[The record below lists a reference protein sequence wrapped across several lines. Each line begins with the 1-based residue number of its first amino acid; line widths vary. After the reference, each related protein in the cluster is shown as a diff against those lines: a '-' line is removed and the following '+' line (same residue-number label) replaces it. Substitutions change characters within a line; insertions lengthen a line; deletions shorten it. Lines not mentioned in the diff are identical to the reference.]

1 MTTTNFYQSNS
12 KSLAVIAFLA
22 KNIGEQRLG
31 RTSLMK
37 LLYFLEEWA
46 GVPLGY
52 SFTIYSYGPF
62 DSEVLSDLGQAERT
76 QVVST
81 TIETFSGGYGY
92 NIAPGE
98 QADKAIN
105 DEHEFIQEHEKQ
117 LSAVIRNFGGQS
129 PSDLELQS
137 TIHFAFREAL
147 PSGHP
152 SKEALAQTVQRIKPK
167 FDLKYIVSAIE
178 RLESIKAIETQG

>member
-31 RTSLMK
+31 RTNLMK

-62 DSEVLSDLGQAERT
+62 SSEVLSDLGQAERT

-98 QADKAIN
+98 YADKAIK
-105 DEHEFIQEHEKQ
+105 DENEFIQEHEKQ
-117 LSAVIRNFGGQS
+117 LSAVIRHFGGQS

-137 TIHFAFREAL
+137 TIHFAFGESSQSNR
-147 PSGHP
+147 P
-152 SKEALAQTVQRIKPK
+152 SKQALATTVQRIKPK
-167 FDLKYIVSAIE
+167 FELTYVLSAIE
-178 RLESIKAIETQG
+178 RLETIKAIQTEG